1 MKESEPKSP
10 SSSPVP
16 PKSKKGAEVRPVEFW
31 RGIYETV
38 KTDKFAGALMLFAT
52 LLAVVLAN
60 SGASGWYF
68 TLRDLRFGFAELGL
82 DLSVGEWA
90 SDGLLVIFF
99 FVVGL
104 ELKEEFTVGSLR
116 DPRKAIVPI
125 AATFGGVIA
134 PALVYLTING
144 LSGSGSMEG
153 WAVPTATDI
162 AFVVAVLAVVGKH
175 LPPQIR
181 IFLLTLAVVDDLIAI
196 IIIAVV
202 FSTDISLLWL
212 FLTLIPLALF
222 GLAVQKGIRSWWI
235 LVPLAVL
242 TWGFLHASG
251 IHATVA
257 GVALGFTVPA
267 VATEKTRVPAKR
279 EADGTIEY
287 DSMAA
292 YFADRWGLFATLV
305 AVPIFA
311 FFSAGVEVGGWNG
324 LTSVLSEPVTLGV
337 LFGLL
342 LGKPLGITGTTFIV
356 TRFPGMKLDPI
367 TWPDMLGMGFVAG
380 IGFTV
385 ALLVGELAFG
395 FESPLGADAKVGVL
409 MGSLISAAIGATLL
423 SVQNSHYKKLEQAE
437 TK

>member
-1 MKESEPKSP
+1 
-10 SSSPVP
+10 
-16 PKSKKGAEVRPVEFW
+16 
-31 RGIYETV
+31 
-38 KTDKFAGALMLFAT
+38 MLSAT
-52 LLAVVLAN
+52 LLAVILAN
-60 SGASGWYF
+60 TGASSWYF
-68 TLRDLRFGFAELGL
+68 TLRDMKFGFANLGL
-82 DLSVGEWA
+82 NLSVGEWA
-90 SDGLLVIFF
+90 ADGLLVIFF

-125 AATFGGVIA
+125 AATFGGAIA
-134 PALVYLTING
+134 PALVDLTING
-144 LSGSGSMEG
+144 LSGSGNMEG

-222 GLAVQKGIRSWWI
+222 GLAAQKGIRSGWI

-251 IHATVA
+251 VHATVA

-267 VATEKTRVPAKR
+267 IATKKTRVAVKE

-292 YFADRWGLFATLV
+292 YFADRWCVRDPGCGPDVRFLLRRRRGRRLGWPHVGARRARDPGCSVRPASWKAVRDHRRNVHRHPLPGNEAGSDHLV
-305 AVPIFA
+305 RHAWDGIRRWYWLHGRP
-311 FFSAGVEVGGWNG
+311 AGW
-324 LTSVLSEPVTLGV
+324 
-337 LFGLL
+337 
-342 LGKPLGITGTTFIV
+342 
-356 TRFPGMKLDPI
+356 
-367 TWPDMLGMGFVAG
+367 
-380 IGFTV
+380 
-385 ALLVGELAFG
+385 
-395 FESPLGADAKVGVL
+395 
-409 MGSLISAAIGATLL
+409 
-423 SVQNSHYKKLEQAE
+423 
-437 TK
+437 